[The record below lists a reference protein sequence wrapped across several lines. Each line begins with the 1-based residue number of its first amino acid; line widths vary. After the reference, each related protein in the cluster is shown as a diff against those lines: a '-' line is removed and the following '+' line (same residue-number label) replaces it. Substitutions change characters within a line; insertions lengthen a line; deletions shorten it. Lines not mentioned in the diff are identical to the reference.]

1 MVDDLGRIAE
11 VKIEKH
17 SPDDP
22 HGREENIGIRK
33 RAFSELIRCAGE
45 ATRRHTGIRELP
57 AAIGG

>member
-45 ATRRHTGIRELP
+45 ATRAHRN
-57 AAIGG
+57 